1 VWVPTVLSYRARHL
15 MSLLP
20 EDLTPVPTRYWK
32 PPGVAVGSRGVP
44 RAELRGRVV
53 TSVPQYPGYKTLTVA
68 PGLSLSEWPEP
79 FTQRGGGQ
87 NKYSHVTMGTI
98 TGSSHDPG
106 ASWYDRSCDVQP
118 KSRSTTRVRIYGR
131 RQDVSAL

>member
-1 VWVPTVLSYRARHL
+1 

-68 PGLSLSEWPEP
+68 PRP
-79 FTQRGGGQ
+79 FIEQVAGAVRSTGGG
-87 NKYSHVTMGTI
+87 
-98 TGSSHDPG
+98 G
-106 ASWYDRSCDVQP
+106 AE
-118 KSRSTTRVRIYGR
+118 
-131 RQDVSAL
+131 